1 MHPTDQLQG
10 KVHQKALTLTKL
22 GSKDCKLIIKPL
34 IIVAATETNSLLSR
48 NQMNKGITTMAEYM
62 AEAEVLEEAEEIH
75 MTTSREEMEDQA
87 EEVVDLAIGL
97 QITMSTLKKTMTKT

>member
-22 GSKDCKLIIKPL
+22 GSKNCKLILKAL
-34 IIVAATETNSLLSR
+34 TIVAATETNSLLSR
-48 NQMNKGITTMAEYM
+48 NQMNNGITTMAEYM
-62 AEAEVLEEAEEIH
+62 AEVLEVAEEIH
-75 MTTSREEMEDQA
+75 MKTSREETEDRA

-97 QITMSTLKKTMTKT
+97 RITMSTLKKTMTKT